1 MLLTD
6 VGDYR
11 KLLQAILKHAMD
23 DYIKLQHPKNRRK
36 KYLKEAFTNAVD
48 MFFDSEYMMLH
59 LQNGDGSFMS
69 LEDFLKEALDTDRI
83 DIQKLKEHVVAES
96 RAFWETKLVNTI
108 YIPDNVIY
116 DGHVY
121 RILHSGEAEEPILD
135 LDSKTITLNKNHE
148 NSENQEK
155 FIIYL
160 LKIALYHEDIA
171 ISQNKIST
179 IGKSIFKLLRM
190 NACFISD

>member
-1 MLLTD
+1 
-6 VGDYR
+6 
-11 KLLQAILKHAMD
+11 MD

-36 KYLKEAFTNAVD
+36 KYLREAFTNAVD

-69 LEDFLKEALDTDRI
+69 LEDFLKEALNTDRI
-83 DIQKLKEHVVAES
+83 DIEKLKKHVVKES

-121 RILHSGEAEEPILD
+121 ATLHSEETEDPVLD
-135 LDSKTITLNKNHE
+135 LDRKTILLNKDHE

-155 FIIYL
+155 FITAL
-160 LKIALYHEDIA
+160 VKIALYHEDIA
-171 ISQNKIST
+171 ISQAKIDS
-179 IGKSIFKLLRM
+179 IGKSLFKLLRM
-190 NACFISD
+190 NACFIGD

>member
-1 MLLTD
+1 
-6 VGDYR
+6 
-11 KLLQAILKHAMD
+11 MD

-36 KYLKEAFTNAVD
+36 KYLREAFTNAVD

-69 LEDFLKEALDTDRI
+69 LEDFLKEALNTDRI
-83 DIQKLKEHVVAES
+83 DIEKLKKHVVKES

-121 RILHSGEAEEPILD
+121 ATLHSEEEEDPVLD
-135 LDSKTITLNKNHE
+135 LDRKTILLNKDHE

-155 FIIYL
+155 FITAL
-160 LKIALYHEDIA
+160 VKIALYHEDIA
-171 ISQNKIST
+171 ISQAKIDS
-179 IGKSIFKLLRM
+179 IGKSLFKLLRM
-190 NACFISD
+190 NACFIGD